1 MKKSLLVFVFS
12 LLIFPSLSYA
22 QVERPDIIK
31 GGFYLKLGVVF
42 PMGKY
47 AQSQHLDITNPI
59 IIPHDYKLDYLPAKI
74 GGAMDMGYL
83 IYLGPSFANKF
94 LRAGIDATFLSFWY
108 DPSSPIDNKNKY
120 EHYYYFVGQ
129 KFGPMI
135 TVNPIDRLMI
145 DVSYKLN
152 FNFGYHYDEWE
163 SLADAQYSKFGKELL
178 YQELGLSLR
187 YRIMMFS
194 FLYNFGKMT
203 YDNLDDKRPDQKIQT
218 NTFRIMFGLKF

>member
-1 MKKSLLVFVFS
+1 MKKSLYIFILF
-12 LLIFPSLSYA
+12 LLILPLLSYA
-22 QVERPDIIK
+22 QTERPDLITS
-31 GGFYLKLGVVF
+31 GFYIKLGVVF
-42 PMGKY
+42 PMDKFTQY
-47 AQSQHLDITNPI
+47 QHLDITNPI
-59 IIPHDYKLDYLPAKI
+59 ITPHNYSLDYLSAKI
-74 GGAMDMGYL
+74 GGSMDMGFL
-83 IYLGPSFANKF
+83 IYLGPSFVNNF

-108 DPSSPIDNKNKY
+108 NSSSPIDTKSKY

-135 TVNPIDRLMI
+135 TVNPVDKLMI

-152 FNFGYHYDEWE
+152 FNIGYHYDEWE
-163 SLADAQYSKFGKELL
+163 SLSNDQYAKYGKNLL
-178 YQELGLSLR
+178 YQEVSLSLR

-218 NTFRIMFGLKF
+218 NTFRVMFGLKF